1 MPSPVEAL
9 PWGSRSMIS
18 TCSPIAASAVP
29 RLIAVVVLP
38 TPPFWLAIAITRG
51 GCGLGMRLASGTT
64 SGTSAGRSTGSVMA
78 SRPARGSLERDDF
91 SSGHHPALDFCFA
104 RDLSENRFP
113 LFGFTRLACESVAI
127 LWRRRITL
135 QPDNDDAPGRI
146 GAAGR
151 KRRMHVPRFHL
162 RRGVLELKLCMLSL
176 CEQARC
182 AAFPQ
187 ERKALREQ

>member
-9 PWGSRSMIS
+9 PCGSRSMIS
-18 TCSPIAASAVP
+18 TCSPMAASAVP

-51 GCGLGMRLASGTT
+51 GCGLGMRLASGMT
-64 SGTSAGRSTGSVMA
+64 SGMSAGRSTGSFMA
-78 SRPARGSLERDDF
+78 SRPARD
-91 SSGHHPALDFCFA
+91 
-104 RDLSENRFP
+104 
-113 LFGFTRLACESVAI
+113 RLACESVAI

-151 KRRMHVPRFHL
+151 KRRMQIPRFHL
-162 RRGVLELKLCMLSL
+162 RGSVLKLKLCMLSL
-176 CEQARC
+176 REQGRC

-187 ERKALREQ
+187 ERKTLREQRLKRSDGTRRNDVRAPLEASGEILNAL